1 MLFTNLL
8 LATLATLSAAE
19 VALESSPSVGVFSFT
34 EWIEGIIQ
42 NPDGD
47 NLTPEEAYAAWEL
60 SINQTEPSGRK
71 PLQRADSPLLP
82 PNQHSQSD
90 TYTKKVQPKTAWR
103 NEKRFATI
111 YTVVK
116 PR

>member
-19 VALESSPSVGVFSFT
+19 VALESSPSVGVFSFA

-60 SINQTEPSGRK
+60 SVNQTELSGRK
-71 PLQRADSPLLP
+71 PLQHAALP
-82 PNQHSQSD
+82 PPFPPSLTSILEA
-90 TYTKKVQPKTAWR
+90 TLILKSFSPRRPGETR
-103 NEKRFATI
+103 N
-111 YTVVK
+111 TV
-116 PR
+116 

>member
-19 VALESSPSVGVFSFT
+19 VALESSPSVGVFSFA

-60 SINQTEPSGRK
+60 SVNQTEPSGCK
-71 PLQRADSPLLP
+71 PLQHAEPTP
-82 PNQHSQSD
+82 P
-90 TYTKKVQPKTAWR
+90 
-103 NEKRFATI
+103 
-111 YTVVK
+111 
-116 PR
+116 